1 MTGLVEEKMDKL
13 LDILQKNGMDASF
26 VPTREQA
33 RAKILD
39 MIPRNAKVGIGGSI
53 TIRQLGL
60 IDVLRDRGNEVY
72 DHWQPGLS
80 KDERLAVAKKHVSAD
95 YFLSSSNALT
105 MDGKLVN
112 TDNTG
117 NRVSALVFGPQHVIV
132 VLGTNKIVETVEQ
145 GMKRIKETAAPLN
158 CQRRKDDTP
167 CAKGRDCPD
176 CNSPDRLCRVTS
188 IIEKKTKG
196 IGTLSV
202 IIVKEELGY

>member
-1 MTGLVEEKMDKL
+1 MDELLDKL
-13 LDILQKNGMDASF
+13 KKNGMKARI
-26 VPTREQA
+26 VPTAEQA
-33 RAKILD
+33 RNEVLE
-39 MIPRNAKVGIGGSI
+39 MIPKEAKVGIGGSV

-60 IDVLRDRGNEVY
+60 IEALRDQGNEVY

-80 KDERLAVAKKHVSAD
+80 KEERLEVAKKHVSAE

-105 MDGKLVN
+105 RDGKLVN

-132 VLGTNKIVETVEQ
+132 VLGTNKIVETVDE

-167 CAKGRDCPD
+167 CGKGMECPD